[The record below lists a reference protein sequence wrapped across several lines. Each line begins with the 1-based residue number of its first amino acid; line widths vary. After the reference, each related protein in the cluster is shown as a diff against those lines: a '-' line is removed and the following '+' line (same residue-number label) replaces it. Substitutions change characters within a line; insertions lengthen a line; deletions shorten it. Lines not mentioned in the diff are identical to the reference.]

1 MNRFFCSNKRY
12 YKPFKTF
19 KYPFK
24 TYCRAKMLNAFL
36 YQKSM
41 ANKSTMVK
49 KKELAKELY
58 LNGDDQK
65 SIAEKV
71 GVAVNTVGR
80 WAKNENWKARKTAV
94 TLTRPELV
102 NKMLLAISNMLDAV
116 NGSDDPMAM
125 GDISDKLSKFA
136 ATIEKLDKNANVVT
150 TIDVLIAFNKWL
162 QYRMTFDKELTPEM
176 VKAFN
181 KYQDLYISEKFA

>member
-1 MNRFFCSNKRY
+1 
-12 YKPFKTF
+12 
-19 KYPFK
+19 
-24 TYCRAKMLNAFL
+24 
-36 YQKSM
+36 M
-41 ANKSTMVK
+41 ANKSTMAK

-94 TLTRPELV
+94 KLTRPELV

-116 NGSDDPMAM
+116 NSSDDPMAM

-162 QYRMTFDKELTPEM
+162 QHRMTFDKELTPEI
-176 VKAFN
+176 VKTFN